1 MGFELG
7 LLPRPDFVAVKIPVF
22 SFAKLRRVETILGPE
37 MKSTGEVLGID
48 TTYAGALLRGMLGAG
63 INPPPPGGKIL
74 FSVSDAEKEASLSI
88 ARAFVDMDY
97 QLVATPGTW
106 ALLQAHD
113 IRAERVNKIAEGS
126 PHVLDLIG
134 TGKVDL
140 VINNA
145 ATSAQSQTDGY
156 RIRRAAA
163 EAGVACLTS
172 LDTVNAL
179 LLALAGRSE
188 GEVTVRSLQEFVR
201 PRTAVTQVA
210 AT

>member
-1 MGFELG
+1 
-7 LLPRPDFVAVKIPVF
+7 
-22 SFAKLRRVETILGPE
+22 

-63 INPPPPGGKIL
+63 INPPPPGGQIL

-88 ARAFVDMDY
+88 ARALVDMDY
-97 QLVATPGTW
+97 RLLATPGTW
-106 ALLQAHD
+106 ALLGDHQISAT
-113 IRAERVNKIAEGS
+113 RVNKIAEGS
-126 PHVLDLIG
+126 PHVLDRISSG
-134 TGKVDL
+134 EVDL

-179 LLALAGRSE
+179 LLALEGRSE

-201 PRTAVTQVA
+201 PRFAVT
-210 AT
+210 